1 MILLHSQTGKK
12 MVMFPKL
19 LLCILSLADWLHY
32 LKKKLLIFRD
42 KEKT

>member
-32 LKKKLLIFRD
+32 LKKKITNF
-42 KEKT
+42 